1 MTETGNDSLYQINKE
16 SQAEKSEV
24 RWTPEQQQVIS
35 LRDRSMLVSAA
46 AGSGK
51 TAVLVQ
57 RIISMITDP
66 ARPVDVDELLVVTFT
81 NAAAAEMRERVLR
94 AIEAAA
100 EQDPEDAH
108 LQRQISLIHN
118 AQITTID
125 SFCKSVLQNHF
136 HHINLKPGFRIAD
149 EGELKLLRED
159 VCDQVLERFYEE
171 RDPAFLKF
179 ADSYAGAKSDRQIR
193 DMVLRLYDFSQSYPW
208 PGEWL
213 DACAG
218 QYQAD
223 TAEELEE
230 KKWVQDFLDYLQ
242 VRMEELVGQ
251 YREVYRLTLDEDGPQ
266 RYEGVV
272 RDDLRQLEGLL
283 AAVRQDISKE
293 TEFGKMTLSSDRSET
308 EKRFDMSEKEIVT
321 EEPEAQRSSAEKW
334 SAGTSRLVC
343 WQNELQTIRFKSLP
357 GGGKYRGSE
366 EKRSAVKEAR
376 DRMKAQINEFSE
388 KYFASDIQVQ
398 LAVMQKTGAM
408 VQTLVDVTKAFWA
421 AFAEEKAK
429 KNILDF
435 SDLEHMALQIL
446 VDPETKQP
454 TQTAAEYRERFKEVM
469 VDEYQDSNY
478 VQEALL
484 TAVSGIPEGREN
496 LFMVGDV
503 KQSIYRFRLARPEL
517 FMEKYENFSTQ
528 ESRTQRID
536 LHRNF
541 RSRSEVVDVV
551 NDIFGRIM
559 GKDLGNIAYDAD
571 AALYLGGSFEEYAD
585 ASCCRPECLL
595 VEEDPVERDKR
606 VTEARV
612 VAQRIRKL
620 VDKEEIP
627 GKRYRDV
634 VILLRSLSG
643 WTEAFQTVFEQEGI
657 PLLVPSQTGYF
668 SAQEVQVILA
678 MLRVLDNPC
687 QDVPLTTVMR
697 SFIGGFSGEELAK
710 IRVFDEKRPFF
721 ACVRELGER
730 EALSAEGFDVSN
742 QKNGSLEDNI
752 KSVVAEQGGQAEQIS
767 SADSGGQIG
776 AETHGE
782 QVDEKTYREQVGAEI
797 YREEVAA
804 KNLTGSCKNMG
815 SGKKEKKNTA
825 DSELR
830 DKGRNFWALLDS
842 FRQRIPYTP
851 IHTLIQQIYDET
863 GYRDYVTAMPAGEQ
877 RRANLDMLLEKAI
890 AYEKTSYHGLF
901 HFIRYID
908 RLMKYEVDYGE
919 AETVSE
925 QENAVRLM
933 TIHKSKG
940 LEFPVVIL
948 VGMGKQF
955 NMQDERD
962 RMIFHPEYGIGLK
975 YFDAENR
982 TKTDTLIRQIFS
994 IETKKENLGE
1004 ELRILYV
1011 ALTRAKEKLIL
1022 TGIRPKK
1029 EQTARRGMEKFEKLD
1044 FSLRMD
1050 AKCYW
1055 DWVLPALSSYG
1066 DKYPPQTIRLEER
1079 LENESNRQRETAAY
1093 RDKLE
1098 EELRQVDEKVYRA
1111 LEEKLSWKYP
1121 YRETGALKQKVSVSE
1136 IKHRA
1141 MEEARVI
1148 LEESGEQSLFPE
1160 EIPTPYLPKFVQAQ
1174 EENIGALKGTAVHR
1188 FLKCLDFAG
1197 VPEHQENAGAAYI
1210 ECAGKE
1216 SGKKY
1221 HRASGFPESIEAA
1234 YMECAGEGTGEKY
1247 YRASDFPESTG
1258 AAYIEC
1264 AGKGFEKEY
1273 CRAENEKSQ
1282 EWKIVKSWL
1291 EEQLDQYVRAGRM
1304 RPEEAKLLNLYQMGR
1319 FLSTEIAGRMSQA
1332 ARQGRLTKEQ
1342 PFVMD
1347 LPAGRVWNELDSEES
1362 VLVQGIIDVFWEEED
1377 GIVLLD
1383 YKTDRVNR
1391 PEELVARYR
1400 EQLLLYAEALNRRF
1414 QDKKVKEVLIYSF
1427 RLDEIISVS

>member
-1 MTETGNDSLYQINKE
+1 MTEKDIADFNSIEE
-16 SQAEKSEV
+16 SPLTEASTV

-57 RIISMITDP
+57 RIISIITDP
-66 ARPVDVDELLVVTFT
+66 ERPVDVDELLVVTFT
-81 NAAAAEMRERVLR
+81 NAAAAEMRERVLL
-94 AIEAAA
+94 AIEEAA
-100 EQDPEDAH
+100 EQDPADAH

-136 HHINLKPGFRIAD
+136 HRINLEPGFRIAD
-149 EGELKLLRED
+149 EGEMKLLRED

-179 ADSYAGAKSDRQIR
+179 ADSYAGAKDDRQIR
-193 DMVLRLYDFSQSYPW
+193 EMMLRLYEFFQSYPW
-208 PGEWL
+208 PAEWL

-218 QYQAD
+218 QYEAG
-223 TAEELEE
+223 TVEELEE
-230 KKWVQDFLDYLQ
+230 KKWVQDFLAYLQ
-242 VRMEELVGQ
+242 VRLEEMVDQ
-251 YREVYRLTLDEDGPQ
+251 YRNVYTLTLDEDGPQ

-272 RDDLRQLEGLL
+272 RDDLRQLEALL
-283 AAVRQDISKE
+283 SVVKQNIPEEAEPGQMASVRDWCA
-293 TEFGKMTLSSDRSET
+293 TEEQNEF
-308 EKRFDMSEKEIVT
+308 SEKEIAA
-321 EEPEAQRSSAEKW
+321 EESEEHWNSAEKGL
-334 SAGTSRLVC
+334 AKISRLIC
-343 WQNELQTIRFKSLP
+343 WQNALQNIKFQSLP
-357 GGGKYRGSE
+357 GGGKYQGSE
-366 EKRSAVKEAR
+366 EKKAAVKTAR
-376 DRMKAQINEFSE
+376 DRMKAQIKEFSE
-388 KYFASDIQVQ
+388 KYFASDIPRQ

-408 VQTLVDVTKAFWA
+408 VQTLVDVTKAFFA

-446 VDPETKQP
+446 VDPETRQP
-454 TQTAAEYRERFKEVM
+454 TQTAAEYRNKFREVM
-469 VDEYQDSNY
+469 IDEYQDSNY

-503 KQSIYRFRLARPEL
+503 KQSIYHFRLARPEL
-517 FMEKYENFSTQ
+517 FMEKYGRFSTQ

-536 LHRNF
+536 LHKNF
-541 RSRSEVVDVV
+541 RSRSEVIEIV

-559 GKDLGNIAYDAD
+559 GRDLGNVEYDAD
-571 AALYLGGSFEEYAD
+571 AALYLGGSFEEYPD

-595 VEEDPVERDKR
+595 VEEDLMERDKR

-620 VDKEEIP
+620 IGDQEMP

-643 WTEAFQTVFEQEGI
+643 WSEAFQTVFEQEGI

-668 SAQEVQVILA
+668 SAQEVQVVLS
-678 MLRVLDNPC
+678 MLRILDNPN

-697 SFIGGFSGEELAK
+697 SPIGGFSGEELAQ
-710 IRVFDEKRPFF
+710 IRVYGENLPFY
-721 ACVRELGER
+721 ACVRELGQK
-730 EALSAEGFDVSN
+730 EALSAEGSDVPDH
-742 QKNGSLEDNI
+742 KNENSEDNI
-752 KSVVAEQGGQAEQIS
+752 KPVA
-767 SADSGGQIG
+767 
-776 AETHGE
+776 T
-782 QVDEKTYREQVGAEI
+782 
-797 YREEVAA
+797 
-804 KNLTGSCKNMG
+804 KNITGT
-815 SGKKEKKNTA
+815 GKKEKK
-825 DSELR
+825 DIGDPELR
-830 DKGRNFWALLDS
+830 DKVRNFWALLDS
-842 FRQRIPYTP
+842 FRQRVPYTP

-863 GYRDYVTAMPAGEQ
+863 GYRDYVTALPAGAQ

-908 RLMKYEVDYGE
+908 RLRKYEVDYGE

-948 VGMGKQF
+948 AGMGKQF

-975 YFDAENR
+975 YFDADRR
-982 TKTDTLIRQIFS
+982 TKTDTLIRQVFS

-1022 TGIRPKK
+1022 TGMKPKK
-1029 EQTARRGMEKFEKLD
+1029 ELAERHASRYQKLD
-1044 FSLRMD
+1044 FSLRME

-1055 DWVLPALSSYG
+1055 DWVIPALSAYG
-1066 DKYPPQTIRLEER
+1066 EKYPLQMIRLEER
-1079 LENESNRQRETAAY
+1079 LESEGKRQRETVAGKQELA
-1093 RDKLE
+1093 
-1098 EELRQVDEKVYRA
+1098 EELRQVDEKIYETIRD
-1111 LEEKLSWKYP
+1111 KLSWRYP
-1121 YRETGALKQKVSVSE
+1121 YEKTGILKQKVSVSE

-1141 MEEARVI
+1141 MEEAREI
-1148 LEESGEQSLFPE
+1148 LEDGAEQNLFPE

-1174 EENIGALKGTAVHR
+1174 EENVGALKGTAVHR
-1188 FLKCLDFAG
+1188 FLECLDFAELPDLSEG
-1197 VPEHQENAGAAYI
+1197 VDF
-1210 ECAGKE
+1210 GK
-1216 SGKKY
+1216 
-1221 HRASGFPESIEAA
+1221 
-1234 YMECAGEGTGEKY
+1234 T
-1247 YRASDFPESTG
+1247 
-1258 AAYIEC
+1258 
-1264 AGKGFEKEY
+1264 
-1273 CRAENEKSQ
+1273 
-1282 EWKIVKSWL
+1282 WL
-1291 EEQLDQYVRAGRM
+1291 EEKVRSFVRMGRM
-1304 RPEEAKLLNLYQMGR
+1304 SPEEAELLNLHQMYR
-1319 FLSTEIAGRMSQA
+1319 FLSAEIAGRMALA
-1332 ARQGRLTKEQ
+1332 ARQGKLTKEQ
-1342 PFVMD
+1342 PFVMG
-1347 LPAGRVWNELDSEES
+1347 LPARRVWNEVDSDET

-1391 PEELVARYR
+1391 PEELILRYR

-1414 QDKKVKEVLIYSF
+1414 RTKKVKEVLIYSF
-1427 RLDEIISVS
+1427 RLDEVIPVVLPTG